1 MQRRTSRRTCL
12 CCDLTF
18 QNGQNSKM
26 AQKWLDGV
34 SKRFSRIN
42 DFSRL
47 AYDKV
52 FHNSDFFEETLVN
65 FAIEARYA
73 RFFEQ

>member
-1 MQRRTSRRTCL
+1 
-12 CCDLTF
+12 
-18 QNGQNSKM
+18 M

-52 FHNSDFFEETLVN
+52 FHNSDFFKETLVN